1 MGRPSSGGGARGRH
15 RNEGCTIKCQMGGT
29 VGAHGV
35 NRGGGMVPHGYATA
49 FNYFTLID
57 LFYFYPLSIMIM
69 IVIIL
74 IVLIF

>member
-1 MGRPSSGGGARGRH
+1 MKGAQSNVKWGGGGA
-15 RNEGCTIKCQMGGT
+15 

-35 NRGGGMVPHGYATA
+35 NGGGMAPHGYATA

-57 LFYFYPLSIMIM
+57 LFYFYPLLIMIM